1 MKKIIYEDETGF
13 KNVALI
19 RDSDP
24 DTMAPQGIPCGPPD
38 IRELDWDLIWRE
50 INNLLV
56 DRGFTNLQSLNIGG
70 LDNSIITPIKRK
82 LLEAYRNKEKSNG

>member
-1 MKKIIYEDETGF
+1 MKKVIYEDENGF
-13 KNVALI
+13 KNVSLI

-24 DTMAPQGIPCGPPD
+24 DTMAPSGIPCGPPD
-38 IRELDWDLIWRE
+38 IRDLDWDEIWRE

-70 LDNSIITPIKRK
+70 LDSSIITPIKRR
-82 LLEAYRNKEKSNG
+82 LLNAYKNKEKI

>member
-1 MKKIIYEDETGF
+1 MKRVIYEDKDGF
-13 KNVALI
+13 KQVSLI

-38 IRELDWDLIWRE
+38 IRELDWESIWRD

-70 LDNSIITPIKRK
+70 LDNSIIIPIKRR
-82 LLEAYRNKEKSNG
+82 LVSAYKHKEKQNG